1 MFYTLYKS
9 ISIISMNKYNKFI
22 FSASG
27 IIKELT
33 FKNYQNKI
41 NLLKSP
47 SNILASVLSRNKPFC
62 RTERQVD
69 KKNLSKIFIA
79 KNSLIV
85 TSIRLYFSMTILFI
99 HLMFPDPRWIKK
111 VPDSCA
117 SAPISPSVPA
127 THQGIFFL
135 QHKLCTREISM
146 SRHVLH
152 SPGTSSVTV
161 QTETWLK
168 SHFSISETLRDFGRR
183 YIKLNSIFVLIS
195 IEAFK
200 TIKQFNHSSFQNVVF
215 SKIFFE
221 AFKTIKQFKQ
231 SSFQNF
237 VLSNLLHRRR
247 YIKLN
252 SIFVLIS
259 IEAFKTIKQFN
270 HSSFQNFVFSK
281 IFLEAFKT
289 IKEFNQSSFQS
300 LVFSNLLHLLNLKLE
315 RSLRLSII
323 NGKFKNLKRK
333 SIGIYVLFHL
343 NKNALFLYSR
353 VLLLK
358 PSNIGLSTRRFQK

>member
-9 ISIISMNKYNKFI
+9 ISIIYMNKYNNFI

-33 FKNYQNKI
+33 FRNYQNKI

-47 SNILASVLSRNKPFC
+47 STILASVISRNKPFC
-62 RTERQVD
+62 QTEKQVD
-69 KKNLSKIFIA
+69 EKNLSKIFIA

-85 TSIRLYFSMTILFI
+85 TSIRLYFSMIILFI

-111 VPDSCA
+111 VSDSCA

-127 THQGIFFL
+127 THQGIFFF
-135 QHKLCTREISM
+135 QHTLCTREISTN
-146 SRHVLH
+146 RHVLH
-152 SPGTSSVTV
+152 FPGTSSVTV

-168 SHFSISETLRDFGRR
+168 SHLSISETLSDFGRQ
-183 YIKLNSIFVLIS
+183 YIKLNSVFVLIS

-200 TIKQFNHSSFQNVVF
+200 TS
-215 SKIFFE
+215 
-221 AFKTIKQFKQ
+221 
-231 SSFQNF
+231 
-237 VLSNLLHRRR
+237 
-247 YIKLN
+247 
-252 SIFVLIS
+252 
-259 IEAFKTIKQFN
+259 KQFN

-289 IKEFNQSSFQS
+289 IKKFNQSSFQN

-343 NKNALFLYSR
+343 NKNAPFLYSR
-353 VLLLK
+353 VPPLK
-358 PSNIGLSTRRFQK
+358 PNNIGLSTQRFQK

>member
-215 SKIFFE
+215 SKIF
-221 AFKTIKQFKQ
+221 
-231 SSFQNF
+231 
-237 VLSNLLHRRR
+237 
-247 YIKLN
+247 
-252 SIFVLIS
+252 
-259 IEAFKTIKQFN
+259 
-270 HSSFQNFVFSK
+270 
-281 IFLEAFKT
+281 LEAFKT

>member
-200 TIKQFNHSSFQNVVF
+200 TIK
-215 SKIFFE
+215 
-221 AFKTIKQFKQ
+221 
-231 SSFQNF
+231 
-237 VLSNLLHRRR
+237 
-247 YIKLN
+247 
-252 SIFVLIS
+252 
-259 IEAFKTIKQFN
+259 
-270 HSSFQNFVFSK
+270 
-281 IFLEAFKT
+281 
-289 IKEFNQSSFQS
+289 EFNQSSFQS